1 MAQARLITDKVTA
14 RMMRSLTVLSVMLM
28 FLMGIGLFLKA
39 LPILKEHSILEM
51 LTSEEWKPFKAQFG
65 FYPYIMGTVWVT
77 LIAIII
83 SFPLCLLTS
92 VYLFEYAP
100 LRVKQIISPLIDLL
114 AGIPPVVYGVWGV
127 ITIVPLISEKIAPHY
142 VEYSSGYSVLAGGIV
157 LSVMIFPLVISLLGE
172 VFNSIS
178 TDLRDASLSLGA
190 TKWQTTKLVLLR
202 KALPGIIASLILAVS
217 RALGETIAVLM
228 VCGNIAMVPHSIFD
242 SGYPLPALIANNY
255 GEMLS
260 IPMYD
265 SALMLAAFILFIII
279 VVFNVLS
286 RFVLTGVEK
295 YFKI

>member
-1 MAQARLITDKVTA
+1 
-14 RMMRSLTVLSVMLM
+14 MMRSLTVLSVMLM

-51 LTSEEWKPFKAQFG
+51 LASEDWKPFKAQFG

-260 IPMYD
+260 VPMYD